1 MTTRTIDHT
10 LVSNVLLE
18 DGEDSL
24 DRQPLDSVVDHGDLR
39 SVQDPR
45 LVFVGFLGFWDYS
58 EIRNTTWKSVL
69 AVITFW
75 SPVSAPG
82 AGLA

>member
-1 MTTRTIDHT
+1 MTSWTIDHA

-24 DRQPLDSVVDHGDLR
+24 DRQPLDSVVDHGDVR

-58 EIRNTTWKSVL
+58 EAGSETQPGNQS
-69 AVITFW
+69 
-75 SPVSAPG
+75 SPS
-82 AGLA
+82 